1 MTTLTA
7 VERFGID
14 DLFAA
19 YHWALDTGDVEGFVD
34 TFAGDGRVLLQTP
47 RGLQRYDGRDGLVG
61 LVEALRA
68 WDPFPGCQHH
78 AGQVLAERI
87 DGERLRLRSFV
98 LVAECRGEPPYALRF
113 AGRSDDRVRLVD
125 GRWRFER
132 RFVRLW
138 HDDAIVNRFMDQ
150 DLEETKA

>member
-14 DLFAA
+14 DLFSA

-34 TFAGDGRVLLQTP
+34 TFADDGRVLLQTH
-47 RGLQRYDGRDGLVG
+47 RGLQRYEGRDGLVG

-68 WDPFPGCQHH
+68 WDSFPGCQHH
-78 AGQVLAERI
+78 AGQLLAERI

-98 LVAECRGEPPYALRF
+98 LVAECRGEPPYALRY

-125 GRWRFER
+125 GRWRFEER
-132 RFVRLW
+132 HVRPW
-138 HDDAIVNRFMDQ
+138 HGDALVNGGLDSNI
-150 DLEETKA
+150 EETSA